1 MCKSHQQAK
10 YQLLLQHL
18 ISTAWNLSVVLLVG
32 ILLSA
37 CSGSSDDSEEAKVSP
52 ATTITTSPSDA
63 GFSPEDFVLT
73 PTDSSFI
80 VTEETVFD
88 GLLRSDLPGIE
99 AGLLPTTLIDSNITY
114 LLLSEPRNGEV
125 NLDPLTGVF
134 SYTPVLDFFGL
145 DRFEYAVTV
154 SGDQSETATVQLN
167 VINVNDP
174 PSVSVDFDSVA
185 EQDRPFEVMIEGR
198 DVDGDILSFA
208 SANLP
213 GWLDLD
219 TQTGLITGVPTQ
231 NDIGIYRNIELIVRD
246 DSGLQANAGP
256 FAVEVLDIND
266 SPTVNAD
273 QFPAFLDA
281 SERVIVNLF
290 PDDPDGDFVTLQAE
304 PNDFASVEILG
315 GSLALTADE
324 VTEVTDINLVVIATD
339 LLGSSTRE
347 IIPITIRPLTAS
359 GRGRT
364 LEGRREGFG
373 VHLVVLGDGYKSDE
387 ENTFNDDVQDL
398 ITLMRRDP
406 AIRTHMSAWN
416 IHSIMETSV
425 DSGIDDDFSL
435 DVRNTAFDSGYF
447 CQGLQR
453 LICTNTA
460 KVFDV
465 ALDEYPN
472 LDQIV
477 LLINDNRFGG
487 SGGSIAIASADAP
500 EIAIHEMGHSIAGL
514 ADEYVD
520 SLVPEN
526 IVGGFFEGRFA
537 NVSRISNPAQTPWSH
552 WVDQAVPVPNL
563 PGDPRVGLFEGA
575 FYQAEDFYRPTFNSR
590 MRDNLA
596 LFGPV
601 NGEQWVLSVYSLS
614 RPVVDLF
621 PLQREVTSTGGKSQT
636 FMVKPIFGSPIQ
648 QVSWFVDGEEV
659 EFARGLDRLT
669 LLERPGEYLVEVF
682 VEDVSGSIRLPS
694 PNASEFRWSWNLE
707 VQ

>member
-1 MCKSHQQAK
+1 MHSLQSKRRYRLLSQQRSSTLRN
-10 YQLLLQHL
+10 LL
-18 ISTAWNLSVVLLVG
+18 VVLITGV
-32 ILLSA
+32 LSA
-37 CSGSSDDSEEAKVSP
+37 CSGSSGSDGDAVSP
-52 ATTITTSPSDA
+52 ATNVNSPAGEPFSD
-63 GFSPEDFVLT
+63 DFVLA

-80 VTEETVFD
+80 VTEESELD
-88 GLLRSDLPGIE
+88 GRLRSDLPGIE
-99 AGLLPTTLIDSNITY
+99 LEISTPAIIDGDITY
-114 LLLSEPRNGEV
+114 QLLSEPRNGDLS
-125 NLDPLTGVF
+125 LDPLTGVF
-134 SYTPVLDFFGL
+134 SYTPIVDFFGI
-145 DRFEYAVTV
+145 DRFEYAVV
-154 SGDQSETATVQLN
+154 VADEQSDTATVQFN
-167 VINVNDP
+167 IINVNDP
-174 PSVSVDFDSVA
+174 PSITVDFGRVA
-185 EQDRPFEVMIEGR
+185 EQDRLFEVMLEGS

-208 SANLP
+208 SVNLP
-213 GWLDLD
+213 AWLDLNED
-219 TQTGLITGVPTQ
+219 TGLLRGVPTQ
-231 NDIGIYRNIELIVRD
+231 DDVGIYRNIELIARD
-246 DSGLQANAGP
+246 ASGLQAIAGP
-256 FAVEVLDIND
+256 FAIEVLDIND

-273 QFPAFLDA
+273 QFPPFLDA
-281 SERVIVNLF
+281 SERIIVNLF
-290 PDDPDGDFVTLQAE
+290 PDDPDGDFVTLQTE
-304 PNDFASVEILG
+304 LNDFASVEILG

-373 VHLVVLGDGYKSDE
+373 VHLVVLGDGYKADE

-398 ITLMRRDP
+398 ITVMRRDP
-406 AIRTHMSAWN
+406 AIRTHMAAWN
-416 IHSIMETSV
+416 IHSVMEASN

-435 DVRNTAFDSGYF
+435 DVRDTAFDSGYF

-487 SGGSIAIASADAP
+487 SGGSVAIASADAP

-520 SLVPEN
+520 SLVPEV
-526 IVGGFFEGRFA
+526 IVGAFVEGRFA
-537 NVSRISNPAQTPWSH
+537 NVSNLDDPTLAPWSH
-552 WVDQAVPVPNL
+552 WIDQIVAVPNL
-563 PGDPRVGLFEGA
+563 PGDSRVGLFEGA

-596 LFGPV
+596 MFGPV
-601 NGEQWVLSVYSLS
+601 NGEQWVLSVYQLA
-614 RPVVDLF
+614 RPVIDLS
-621 PLQREVTSTGGKSQT
+621 PLQTELLSSGGESQT
-636 FMVKPIFGSPIQ
+636 FVVKPIFGDPIQ
-648 QVSWFVDGEEV
+648 QVSWFLDGQEVD
-659 EFARGLDRLT
+659 FARGLDSLT
-669 LLERPGEYLVEVF
+669 LQQRPGDYLVEVL

>member
-1 MCKSHQQAK
+1 MFNPHQQVR
-10 YQLLLQHL
+10 YQLPLQRL
-18 ISTAWNLSVVLLVG
+18 TSTAWNLSLVLLVG
-32 ILLSA
+32 FLLSA
-37 CSGSSDDSEEAKVSP
+37 CGGSSDGSEVAQVSP
-52 ATTITTSPSDA
+52 ATITTSPADA
-63 GFSPEDFVLT
+63 GFHPEDFVLT

-99 AGLLPTTLIDSNITY
+99 TELAPTTLVDGDITY
-114 LLLSEPRNGEV
+114 ILLSEPRNGEIS
-125 NLDPLTGVF
+125 LDTLTGIF
-134 SYTPVLDFFGL
+134 SYTPVLNFFGL
-145 DRFEYAVTV
+145 DRFEYAVSVT
-154 SGDQSETATVQLN
+154 GERSETATVQLN

-174 PSVSVDFDSVA
+174 PSLSVDFPSVA
-185 EQDRPFEVMIEGR
+185 EQDRPFEVTIEGR
-198 DVDGDILSFA
+198 DVDGDTLTFA

-219 TQTGLITGVPTQ
+219 TETGLIRGVPTQ
-231 NDIGIYRNIELIVRD
+231 NDIGIYRNIELIARD

-373 VHLVVLGDGYKSDE
+373 VHLGVLGDGYKSDE

-406 AIRTHMSAWN
+406 AIRTHMAAWN
-416 IHSIMETSV
+416 IHSVMESSI

-453 LICTNTA
+453 LICANTA

-477 LLINDNRFGG
+477 LLVNDNRFGG
-487 SGGSIAIASADAP
+487 SGGSVAIASADAP

-520 SLVPEN
+520 SLVPET
-526 IVGGFFEGRFA
+526 IVGGFVEGRFA
-537 NVSRISNPAQTPWSH
+537 NVSRTSNPARTPWSH
-552 WVDQAVPVPNL
+552 WIDQFVPAPNF

-575 FYQAEDFYRPTFNSR
+575 FYQAEGFFRPTFNSR

-614 RPVVDLF
+614 RPVVDLS
-621 PLQREVTSTGGKSQT
+621 PLQREVTSIGGESQT
-636 FMVKPIFGSPIQ
+636 FLVKPIFGSPIQ

-669 LLERPGEYLVEVF
+669 LRERPGDYLVEVF

-694 PNASEFRWSWNLE
+694 PNASEFRWSWNLD